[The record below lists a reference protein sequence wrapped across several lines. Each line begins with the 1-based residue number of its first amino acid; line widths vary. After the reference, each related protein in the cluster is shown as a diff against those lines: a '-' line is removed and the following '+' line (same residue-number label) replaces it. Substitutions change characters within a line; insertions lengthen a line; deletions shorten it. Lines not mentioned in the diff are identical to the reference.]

1 MEIFSH
7 RLSQFSSDIWL
18 ECAQQYCPQ
27 NCGTRIFIFLLLIF
41 FYWFLITKNKS
52 KLEILQV
59 FGNFLWK
66 FSMGPHKTWFTCMLW
81 VILSVW
87 KMSLVD
93 QFFGPFLAP
102 NKAKIGNFGGF
113 WPFSQKN
120 LIPDSE
126 TWFTGILSVFSG
138 LCEKLPLWVK
148 FLAPISVWYK
158 TEFGSQNLATNF
170 GNHLYGL
177 PKLAANISSKF
188 HHLVNTGL
196 AVGSLVKWLPI
207 KVATP
212 ANYTQF
218 KWFITRRLE
227 MAPSDCNCL

>member
-1 MEIFSH
+1 M
-7 RLSQFSSDIWL
+7 
-18 ECAQQYCPQ
+18 
-27 NCGTRIFIFLLLIF
+27 
-41 FYWFLITKNKS
+41 
-52 KLEILQV
+52 
-59 FGNFLWK
+59 
-66 FSMGPHKTWFTCMLW
+66 
-81 VILSVW
+81 
-87 KMSLVD
+87 
-93 QFFGPFLAP
+93 
-102 NKAKIGNFGGF
+102 
-113 WPFSQKN
+113 
-120 LIPDSE
+120 PDSE
-126 TWFTGILSVFSG
+126 TWFTGIFRVLSSV
-138 LCEKLPLWVK
+138 CEKLPLLAK
-148 FLAPISVWYK
+148 FLVLKKAEIGNLGGLGPLSQTVFSAKPRNLVYIQAYCGHFQACVKNYPCGSNFWPPISVWHK

-177 PKLAANISSKF
+177 PKLIANISSKF